1 MDASLDLH
9 PRSFKIVLS
18 PRLAQIGIVS
28 DHATRIVL
36 AATPALV
43 LFSHRT
49 LQLGRESVPN
59 GMAVISGAPWRAR
72 RRSRSHGCSHLHLV
86 PRAKMFS
93 LQSHGMV
100 LLLQTTDRAKTRH
113 HTAPAPLIFLACLPR
128 RPRTKQRRGV
138 TVLWLTSNVPQLRVI
153 AQKHAAHFV
162 IDSAEEVCQ
171 YSHIMCR

>member
-59 GMAVISGAPWRAR
+59 GMAVISGGAPWRAR
-72 RRSRSHGCSHLHLV
+72 RRSRSHGCCSHLHLV

-100 LLLQTTDRAKTRH
+100 LLLQTTDRARAH
-113 HTAPAPLIFLACLPR
+113 AAAARR
-128 RPRTKQRRGV
+128 RPHIFGLLALTENQASATRRVAYRYPRVVADLQR
-138 TVLWLTSNVPQLRVI
+138 S
-153 AQKHAAHFV
+153 
-162 IDSAEEVCQ
+162 
-171 YSHIMCR
+171 

>member
-59 GMAVISGAPWRAR
+59 GMAVISGGAPWRAR
-72 RRSRSHGCSHLHLV
+72 RRSRSHGCCSHLHLV

-100 LLLQTTDRAKTRH
+100 LLLQTTDRAKTRPTPH
-113 HTAPAPLIFLACLPR
+113 PHPSYFWLACLADREP
-128 RPRTKQRRGV
+128 
-138 TVLWLTSNVPQLRVI
+138 SNDV
-153 AQKHAAHFV
+153 A
-162 IDSAEEVCQ
+162 
-171 YSHIMCR
+171 